1 MTQFRAAVPN
11 LFGTWDQFHGR
22 QLFHGW
28 GGVYVFSDG
37 FQMIQAHCIYCALY
51 FYYYYISSTSDHQ
64 ALDPGG
70 LGGYVGDPCQGEE
83 RWLACRE
90 QEAGSR
96 GRPCLTL
103 CARQL
108 TKPSAHCLMSRNLW
122 GQQDRY
128 SVSNLQRRQARITER
143 KKSVQEHTAN
153 KCRAMTRSQSSWPEC
168 R

>member
-1 MTQFRAAVPN
+1 MWCPKGCEIQVFWAGGPQGGVTGASLQQTQVEGSVTRHCSGQRPTLTQRASHRAAVPN
-11 LFGTWDQFHGR
+11 LFGTKDQFPGR
-22 QLFHGW
+22 QFFHGT
-28 GGVYVFSDG
+28 GRGNG
-37 FQMIQAHCIYCALY
+37 FRMIQAHYVYCALY

-108 TKPSAHCLMSRNLW
+108 TKPSAHCLMSRNL
-122 GQQDRY
+122 
-128 SVSNLQRRQARITER
+128 
-143 KKSVQEHTAN
+143 
-153 KCRAMTRSQSSWPEC
+153 
-168 R
+168 